1 MIFGSFALDEALGT
15 VVAHSH
21 RLAPTEQSPGR
32 VLKKGNVL
40 DAAAIEALRAAGR
53 ESVIAA
59 RLEPGD
65 VGENEAAEILAHAVH
80 GDGLSAGRA
89 GTGRVNLHADVP
101 GLLLVDRAQVD
112 RINLLDESLTFGTL
126 PDATVVAARDMVAT
140 IKVIPFAVPGA
151 VLREVETLLR
161 DGAPPLTLHPFR
173 KLVVGLAVSELPGL
187 KESVLEGTI
196 EATAARVQALG
207 GTMLP
212 AIRCAHDEVAIA
224 AAFTALRAAGAGLV
238 MVAGASATVDRRDVG
253 PAGIVRAGGRIV
265 HFGMP
270 VDPGNLICVGELDGG
285 PAIVLPGCARSPRLN
300 GIDFVLRRL
309 FAGLPVG
316 PGEVMR
322 MGVGGLLKDTSARP
336 LPRAR
341 AAGKPPAVVAPQPQR
356 PVIAAV
362 VLAAGT
368 SSRMAP
374 YNKLLIA
381 DRGGKTMIARVV
393 ENVLSSAARPIVL
406 VTGHRAEEV
415 AAAVGGRP
423 VRVVHAEHYA
433 DGLSASLK
441 AGIAALG
448 DEVAAAVICLGDMP
462 LVTGRMLDRL
472 IAAYDPDEGRSIVVP
487 VHQGR
492 SGNPVLWDRRYFAEI
507 LALSGDKGARGLLA
521 RHAEQVA
528 EVALEDD
535 AVLRDFDTVDSL
547 AQLPRR
553 MRPADVAS
561 G

>member
-1 MIFGSFALDEALGT
+1 MIFGSFPLDRAEGT
-15 VVAHSH
+15 VIAHSH
-21 RLAPTEQSPGR
+21 RLDGR
-32 VLKKGNVL
+32 VLKKGTVL
-40 DAAAIEALRAAGR
+40 DTAAVAALRAAGR
-53 ESVIAA
+53 AEVIAA

-112 RINLLDESLTFGTL
+112 RINLLHESLTFGTL
-126 PDATVVAARDMVAT
+126 PDASVVAARDMVAT
-140 IKVIPFAVPGA
+140 IKVIPFSVPGV

-161 DGAPPLTLHPFR
+161 CGAAPLSLHPFR
-173 KLVVGLAVSELPGL
+173 RLRVGLAVSELPGL

-196 EATAARVQALG
+196 EATTARVQALG
-207 GTMLP
+207 GSMLP
-212 AIRCAHDEVAIA
+212 VLRCAHDEAAIA
-224 AAFTALRAAGAGLV
+224 EAFTKLRAAGGELV

-285 PAIVLPGCARSPRLN
+285 PAIVLPGCARSPKLN

-309 FAGLPVG
+309 FAGLPVAAAD
-316 PGEVMR
+316 VMR

-341 AAGKPPAVVAPQPQR
+341 AAGRPPSPAPAPVSRR

-381 DRGGKTMIARVV
+381 DRAGKPMIARVV

-406 VTGHRAEEV
+406 VTGHRADDV
-415 AAAVGGRP
+415 VAAVGGRP
-423 VRVVHAEHYA
+423 VRVVHAERFA
-433 DGLSASLK
+433 DGLAESLK
-441 AGIAALG
+441 AGVAALSDKAG
-448 DEVAAAVICLGDMP
+448 GEEVAAALICLGDMP

-487 VHQGR
+487 VYQGKA
-492 SGNPVLWDRRYFAEI
+492 GNPVLFDRRYFPEI
-507 LALSGDKGARGLLA
+507 LALSGDAGARALLRA
-521 RHAEQVA
+521 HAEQVA
-528 EVALEDD
+528 EVALDDD

-547 AQLPRR
+547 AQLPPRL
-553 MRPADVAS
+553 RPADIVA

>member
-1 MIFGSFALDEALGT
+1 
-15 VVAHSH
+15 
-21 RLAPTEQSPGR
+21 
-32 VLKKGNVL
+32 
-40 DAAAIEALRAAGR
+40 
-53 ESVIAA
+53 
-59 RLEPGD
+59 
-65 VGENEAAEILAHAVH
+65 
-80 GDGLSAGRA
+80 
-89 GTGRVNLHADVP
+89 
-101 GLLLVDRAQVD
+101 
-112 RINLLDESLTFGTL
+112 
-126 PDATVVAARDMVAT
+126 
-140 IKVIPFAVPGA
+140 
-151 VLREVETLLR
+151 
-161 DGAPPLTLHPFR
+161 
-173 KLVVGLAVSELPGL
+173 
-187 KESVLEGTI
+187 
-196 EATAARVQALG
+196 
-207 GTMLP
+207 
-212 AIRCAHDEVAIA
+212 
-224 AAFTALRAAGAGLV
+224 
-238 MVAGASATVDRRDVG
+238 
-253 PAGIVRAGGRIV
+253 
-265 HFGMP
+265 
-270 VDPGNLICVGELDGG
+270 LDGG

-441 AGIAALG
+441 AGIAALD

>member
-1 MIFGSFALDEALGT
+1 MIFGSFPLDQALGT

-21 RLAPTEQSPGR
+21 RLEGR
-32 VLKKGNVL
+32 VLKKGTVL
-40 DAAAIEALRAAGR
+40 DASALEALRAAGR

-65 VGENEAAEILAHAVH
+65 VGENEAAEILAEAVH
-80 GDGLSAGRA
+80 GAGLAAGRA
-89 GTGRVNLHADVP
+89 GTGRVNLHADLP
-101 GLLLVDRAQVD
+101 GLLLVDLAQVD
-112 RINLLDESLTFGTL
+112 RINLLHESLTFGTL

-140 IKVIPFAVPGA
+140 IKVIPFSVPGA

-161 DGAPPLTLHPFR
+161 DGTPPLSLHPFR
-173 KLVVGLAVSELPGL
+173 KLRVGLAVSELPGL

-196 EATAARVQALG
+196 EATAGRVQALG
-207 GTMLP
+207 GSMLP
-212 AIRCAHDEVAIA
+212 TLRCAHDETAIA
-224 AAFTALRAAGAGLV
+224 GAFSALCDAGAELV

-270 VDPGNLICVGELDGG
+270 VDPGNLICVGELRGR

-316 PGEVMR
+316 PADVMR

-341 AAGKPPAVVAPQPQR
+341 AAGKPPVVVAAPAVTRR

-381 DRGGKTMIARVV
+381 DRGGKAMIARVV
-393 ENVLSSAARPIVL
+393 ENVLSSTARPVLL
-406 VTGHRAEEV
+406 VTGHRGPEV
-415 AAAVGGRP
+415 RAAVGGRP
-423 VRVVHAEHYA
+423 VQAVHAARFAE
-433 DGLSASLK
+433 GLSASLK
-441 AGIAALG
+441 AGIAALPE
-448 DEVAAAVICLGDMP
+448 EVAAAVICLGDMP

-487 VHQGR
+487 VYQGK

-507 LALSGDKGARGLLA
+507 LALSGDSGARGLLA

-528 EVALEDD
+528 EVVLDDD

-547 AQLPRR
+547 AQLPQR
-553 MRPADVAS
+553 MRPADVVS